1 MKNSLLAYLNKRM
14 HSEAVSDQNERPP
27 GPVITISR
35 EVGCSGLAIAEFL
48 AFKLKDKYP
57 GHDWKVLSKEIFH
70 QSAFELHLDPER
82 VSRVYKQIDRTAFDE
97 VLNAFHEKKYK
108 SDKKVRKTVVDVIRS
123 FAEDGF
129 CIIVGRASNVIAAD
143 IKNALHIRIVAPLEY
158 RTQSI
163 MERNNYSKDTA
174 LKFIEQVEKERFAY
188 RHSAMDKGMNAPE
201 FFDITFNRAA
211 FREDVMLDIM
221 MVAVEEKGILND
233 YIPGKNQP
241 KR

>member
-1 MKNSLLAYLNKRM
+1 
-14 HSEAVSDQNERPP
+14 
-27 GPVITISR
+27 
-35 EVGCSGLAIAEFL
+35 
-48 AFKLKDKYP
+48 
-57 GHDWKVLSKEIFH
+57 
-70 QSAFELHLDPER
+70 
-82 VSRVYKQIDRTAFDE
+82 
-97 VLNAFHEKKYK
+97 
-108 SDKKVRKTVVDVIRS
+108 VRKTVVDVIRS

-174 LKFIEQVEKERFAY
+174 RKFIEQVEKERFAY

-233 YIPGKNQP
+233 YLPEKNQP